1 MGTRIIYGAAAVA
14 LALSTAAALAQTKQT
29 GPVGQYDQGS
39 AQNSDAKLQPVPTRA
54 ARRTLTPSS
63 NQYNQ
68 GSAQT
73 LTPSSSQYNQGSAAA
88 PQKSQ

>member
-39 AQNSDAKLQPVPTRA
+39 AQTLTPSSNQYNQGSAQ
-54 ARRTLTPSS
+54 TLTPSS